1 MRITCG
7 RSATE
12 GVWCS
17 GYHAGHVGA
26 IADNANGAAEGR
38 IGVGGDNCL
47 RFAGIAAM
55 ICILHVMLQA
65 VDVVVQSRAF
75 SALVERLNAFR
86 MLALHVPTQI
96 GRIGEILAAIGHAA
110 AIGALLM
117 RLPVPVK
124 DRLRFECTVADVA
137 QRRIRLRV
145 VRLHVHAQHARPLE
159 TLQADLA
166 LGLLLAIG
174 PYPIGVRVHV
184 ALQALELPE
193 LRAAQVTDV
202 AARAQR

>member
-1 MRITCG
+1 MRITSG
-7 RSATE
+7 RCATE
-12 GVWCS
+12 GVRCG

-26 IADNANGAAEGR
+26 IANNANGTAECR
-38 IGVGGDNCL
+38 IGAVGDNCL
-47 RFAGIAAM
+47 CFAGIAAM
-55 ICILHVMLQA
+55 ICILHMMLQA
-65 VDVVVQSRAF
+65 VDVVVQGGAF
-75 SALVERLNAFR
+75 AALIERLNAFR
-86 MLALHVPTQI
+86 MLALHVPSQI
-96 GRIGEILAAIGHAA
+96 GRIGEILAAVGHAA

-117 RLPVPVK
+117 RLPVPVEY
-124 DRLRFECTVADVA
+124 RLRFESTIADVA

-184 ALQALELPE
+184 TLQALELPE
-193 LRAAQVTDV
+193 LRTAQVTDV
-202 AARAQR
+202 TARAQR